1 MKPSRLLCLKV
12 ASTFDNLEDVVK
24 RVQVFMEAHKIGE
37 GLAHNVVLL
46 ASEAVT
52 NAMEHG
58 NEWDSGKY
66 IVLEMDAGPERI
78 EMAVTDEG
86 SGFDLSLVGDPI
98 ETENLLKGRG
108 RGLYFME
115 LMADE
120 FYIEQEGRQLRL
132 VFRRE

>member
-1 MKPSRLLCLKV
+1 MKPDRLLRLKV
-12 ASTFDNLEDVVK
+12 ASTFDNLEKVVEH
-24 RVQVFMEAHKIGE
+24 VQAFMEAHKIGE
-37 GLAHNVVLL
+37 DLTHNVVLL

-58 NEWDSGKY
+58 NEWDPDKD
-66 IVLEMDAGPERI
+66 IVFKVDTGPEII
-78 EMAVTDEG
+78 EMTVIDEG
-86 SGFDLSLVGDPI
+86 PGFDLSLVGDPI

-120 FYIEQEGRQLRL
+120 FHIEREGRQLRL
-132 VFRRE
+132 VFRRD

>member
-1 MKPSRLLCLKV
+1 MKPNRLLRLKV
-12 ASTFDNLEDVVK
+12 ASTFDNLEDVVG
-24 RVQVFMEAHKIGE
+24 RVQAFMEAHKIGE
-37 GLAHNVVLL
+37 DLAYNVVLL

-58 NEWDSGKY
+58 NEWDPEKH
-66 IVLEMDAGPERI
+66 IVLEVDTGPEII
-78 EMAVTDEG
+78 EMTVTDEG
-86 SGFDLSLVGDPI
+86 PGFDLSLVGDPI

-120 FYIEQEGRQLRL
+120 FHIEEEGRQLRL